1 MPERTDS
8 IAIKA
13 QKAKR
18 SIRKNLLILLI
29 ATLFFIPSTAFT
41 SWSIS
46 ANMVSPT
53 VTEAPA
59 NPTADDLTAQTQA
72 VGEQPTG
79 EQTQA
84 VGDPGQAG
92 VGQGGQEAGGQGGQ
106 GTGGQ
111 GTDGV
116 GEQGGLGETIGDNPE
131 LTELFDALNIT
142 ADTTT
147 IDLIILITILT
158 IAPSLLIMLTSFT
171 RIIIAF
177 SLLRN
182 AMGIAMTPPNQVMIG
197 LALFMTFFIMTP
209 VFSQMNEVAYVPYKD
224 GEISSTEA
232 LSRASQPLK
241 SWMLRNTSNESMDFF
256 LALSDEPELTNLNET
271 EFLEQVPFTTV
282 VPAFI
287 LSEVKIGFQIGF
299 LLYVPFLIIDIVVA
313 TVLMSMGMM
322 MLPPTTVSIPFKILL
337 FVLVDGWTMLIQ
349 SLVTGF
355 NTA

>member
-1 MPERTDS
+1 MSERTADT
-8 IAIKA
+8 IK
-13 QKAKR
+13 KAKR
-18 SIRKNLLILLI
+18 SIRKNLIILLLTLIL
-29 ATLFFIPSTAFT
+29 FIPSAIFT
-41 SWSIS
+41 SQNVS
-46 ANMVSPT
+46 ANMPSPT
-53 VTEAPA
+53 VTEAPVTT
-59 NPTADDLTAQTQA
+59 PPEPDDLSAQTQA
-72 VGEQPTG
+72 QPQTEISP

-84 VGDPGQAG
+84 IGDPGQG
-92 VGQGGQEAGGQGGQ
+92 EEGGAGGAEGAEGGSN
-106 GTGGQ
+106 
-111 GTDGV
+111 
-116 GEQGGLGETIGDNPE
+116 GGLGETVGDNPE
-131 LTELFDALNIT
+131 LNELFDALNIT

-209 VFSQMNEVAYVPYKD
+209 VFNQMNEVAYVPYKD

-232 LSRASQPLK
+232 LSRASEPLK
-241 SWMLRNTSNESMDFF
+241 VWMLRNTSNESMDFF
-256 LALSDEPELTNLNET
+256 LALSDEPELTNLTENE
-271 EFLEQVPFTTV
+271 FISQVNFSTV

-287 LSEVKIGFQIGF
+287 LSEIKIGFQVGF

-349 SLVTGF
+349 SLITGF

>member
-1 MPERTDS
+1 M
-8 IAIKA
+8 AINADTIK
-13 QKAKR
+13 KAKR
-18 SIRKNLLILLI
+18 SIRKNLLIILI
-29 ATLFFIPSTAFT
+29 ALLFFIPS
-41 SWSIS
+41 SIVASHSVS
-46 ANMVSPT
+46 ANMPSPV
-53 VTEAPA
+53 VTEAPV
-59 NPTADDLTAQTQA
+59 TDDLSAQTQA
-72 VGEQPTG
+72 IGDPDQQGGQGETTNP

-84 VGDPGQAG
+84 VGDPGQG
-92 VGQGGQEAGGQGGQ
+92 EEGTGQGGTGGTGQGG
-106 GTGGQ
+106 T
-111 GTDGV
+111 
-116 GEQGGLGETIGDNPE
+116 GGLGETLGDNPE
-131 LTELFDALNIT
+131 LNELFDALNIT
-142 ADTTT
+142 SDTTT

-158 IAPSLLIMLTSFT
+158 IAPSLLIMLTGFT

-209 VFSQMNEVAYVPYKD
+209 VFTQMNEVAYVPYKA

-232 LSRASQPLK
+232 LSRASEPLK
-241 SWMLRNTSNESMDFF
+241 TWMLRNTSNESMDFF
-256 LALSDEPELTNLNET
+256 LAMSGESEMTNLNEE
-271 EFLEQVPFTTV
+271 EFLSQVKFSTV

-287 LSEVKIGFQIGF
+287 LSEIKIGFQVGF

-337 FVLVDGWTMLIQ
+337 FVLVDGWTLLIE

-355 NTA
+355 NSG

>member
-1 MPERTDS
+1 MPERTAEANNAD
-8 IAIKA
+8 IIK
-13 QKAKR
+13 KAKR
-18 SIRKNLLILLI
+18 SIRKNLLIILI
-29 ATLFFIPSTAFT
+29 ALLFFIPSTAFASKT
-41 SWSIS
+41 VS
-46 ANMVSPT
+46 ANMPSPT

-59 NPTADDLTAQTQA
+59 ENPAATEAPVTDDLSAQTQA
-72 VGEQPTG
+72 QPQTDTPP

-84 VGDPGQAG
+84 VGDPGQG
-92 VGQGGQEAGGQGGQ
+92 TEGAGGAGGT
-106 GTGGQ
+106 GTGGT
-111 GTDGV
+111 GN
-116 GEQGGLGETIGDNPE
+116 GGLGETLGDNPE
-131 LTELFDALNIT
+131 LNELFDALNIT
-142 ADTTT
+142 SDTTT

-158 IAPSLLIMLTSFT
+158 IAPSLLIMLTGFT

-209 VFSQMNEVAYVPYKD
+209 VFSQMNEVAYVPYKA

-232 LSRASQPLK
+232 LSRASDPLK
-241 SWMLRNTSNESMDFF
+241 AWMLRNTSNESMDFF
-256 LALSDEPELTNLNET
+256 IAMSNEPELTNLNEE
-271 EFLEQVPFTTV
+271 EFLSQVRFSTV

-287 LSEVKIGFQIGF
+287 LSEIKIGFQIGF

-313 TVLMSMGMM
+313 TILMSMGMM

-337 FVLVDGWTMLIQ
+337 FVLVDGWTLLIE

-355 NTA
+355 NSG